1 MPDVPVCFRLCSG
14 ALMCIGLMGPV
25 AAQTPGGTTAGAANH
40 RGPVVVS
47 GVVPDEAT
55 RQGILAQVREVYGR
69 DRVVDKLGVAA
80 TSAPPN
86 WAEHVKKLVT
96 TDLKSVQRGHLKI
109 SGNTVELVGETDSV
123 ATKEKIAANMTASLN
138 PTYTINNRLVAGE
151 APQARIDN
159 ILVGKIVEFESGSA
173 VLTPLGR
180 QVLDELIPVLQTL
193 DGEKI
198 QVTGHTDASG
208 ARPLNVALSRERALA
223 VKNYLVA
230 NRLPAA
236 NILTAGVGPDQPL
249 ADNETSEGRAKNRR
263 IEFRVM
269 P

>member
-1 MPDVPVCFRLCSG
+1 MPDCSFRFRICLS
-14 ALMCIGLMGPV
+14 ALLCIGLMSP
-25 AAQTPGGTTAGAANH
+25 AMAQTADSNPASAAGN

-55 RQGILAQVREVYGR
+55 RQLILAQVREVYGR

-96 TDLKSVQRGHLKI
+96 PELKSVQRGHLKV
-109 SGNTVELVGETDSV
+109 SGNTVELVGETDSA
-123 ATKEKIAANMTASLN
+123 ATKERIAANMKASLN

-151 APQARIDN
+151 APQARIDS
-159 ILVGKIVEFESGSA
+159 ILAGKIVEFESSSA
-173 VLTPLGR
+173 VLTPMGR
-180 QVLDELIPVLQTL
+180 QVLDELMVVLQSL
-193 DGEKI
+193 EGKKI
-198 QVTGHTDASG
+198 QVIGHTDASG
-208 ARPLNVALSRERALA
+208 SRPSNIALSRERALA
-223 VKNYLVA
+223 VKSYLVA

-236 NILTAGVGPDQPL
+236 NILTEGVGPDQPVVG
-249 ADNETSEGRAKNRR
+249 NETPEGRAKNRR
-263 IEFRVM
+263 IEFKVM